1 MDSRVLTLGVVAGL
15 AVAGLARRRAAG
27 SADALRPETWTGL
40 VIGETKGGTP
50 AILLLD
56 LRGLRGIQ
64 RPDDLK
70 LHKDAILGFIAT
82 DYPNDYM
89 ERPVSTCDDK
99 DGRSPLQVSIAVAQ
113 KGWGPLTYDATLWAV
128 AEEATQSEGYNG
140 YLMPDRNNVFFG
152 ARKVWAYYNS
162 EKRKGDVLSRK
173 IPKACPHHGYPT
185 PDLTLD
191 RMYKAKLNRPAFAEM
206 DAMYQRWASVRSLL
220 EDRLSMDRE
229 QIEAELVKMGEQFF
243 GEKISGF
250 RE

>member
-1 MDSRVLTLGVVAGL
+1 MNGAAWTLGAVAGL

-27 SADALRPETWTGL
+27 SADALRPEAWTGL
-40 VIGETKGGTP
+40 VIGETKEGTP

-56 LRGLRGIQ
+56 LRVLSEVQ
-64 RPDDLK
+64 SVSDLK
-70 LHKDAILGFIAT
+70 AKKQAILGFIAT
-82 DYPNDYM
+82 DYPHDSM
-89 ERPVSTCDDK
+89 DRPVSTCDDK
-99 DGRSPLQVSIAVAQ
+99 DGRSPLQVSVAVAQ

-140 YLMPDRNNVFFG
+140 YLMPDRNNVFVG
-152 ARKVWAYYNS
+152 ARKVWVYYNS
-162 EKRKGDVLSRK
+162 EKRKGDLLSRK

-206 DAMYQRWASVRSLL
+206 DAMYQRWASVRSTL
-220 EDRLSMDRE
+220 EDRLGMDRE
-229 QIEAELVKMGEQFF
+229 EIEAELVKMGE
-243 GEKISGF
+243 KISGF